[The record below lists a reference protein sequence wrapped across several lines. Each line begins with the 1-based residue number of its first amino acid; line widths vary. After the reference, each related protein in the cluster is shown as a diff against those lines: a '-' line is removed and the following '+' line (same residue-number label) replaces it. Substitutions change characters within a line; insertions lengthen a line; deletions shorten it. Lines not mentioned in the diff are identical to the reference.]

1 MIYGPSYVSLEW
13 ALHYYRMIPERVEE
27 ITSVTLKRKQSFF
40 TPLGTFSYEHT
51 HPEAYPVG
59 ITRIEP
65 NEYQKA
71 LIATPEKA
79 VCDLLMLRRGK
90 ITSRSELK
98 EILYDDFRFEEER
111 VQQLDRERLKLIAA
125 AYPIVLS
132 NTCLLYWNDMNEM
145 IKQMI
150 GRYQPKDLR
159 EQKLALQEILQEI
172 ALVGLW
178 RGNFF
183 EHAAFYGGTA
193 LRILYGLDRFSEDL
207 DFTLHSAIKE
217 FKWDK
222 YKQSLITEL
231 KSYGFEAD
239 FDGKQKAVETS
250 VQSAFLKTNTN
261 LSLLTIG
268 IKKEDLKGSH
278 PETTIKIKVEIDTTP
293 FTGYRTQQVFLRD
306 PIPIP
311 VTSIAPSDL
320 FACKLNAA
328 LFRVWKNRVKGRD
341 WYDVVWFI
349 RRGIPLNLSFFSSC
363 LHQLDNLTNR

>member
-1 MIYGPSYVSLEW
+1 
-13 ALHYYRMIPERVEE
+13 
-27 ITSVTLKRKQSFF
+27 
-40 TPLGTFSYEHT
+40 
-51 HPEAYPVG
+51 
-59 ITRIEP
+59 
-65 NEYQKA
+65 
-71 LIATPEKA
+71 
-79 VCDLLMLRRGK
+79 
-90 ITSRSELK
+90 
-98 EILYDDFRFEEER
+98 
-111 VQQLDRERLKLIAA
+111 
-125 AYPIVLS
+125 
-132 NTCLLYWNDMNEM
+132 MNEV

-178 RGNFF
+178 RGSFF

-207 DFTLHSAIKE
+207 DFTLHTPIKD
-217 FKWDK
+217 FNWDK
-222 YKQSLITEL
+222 YKQALITEL
-231 KSYGFEAD
+231 HSYGFEAD
-239 FDGKQKAVETS
+239 FDGKQKSVETS
-250 VQSAFLKTNTN
+250 VQSAFLKANTN

-278 PETTIKIKVEIDTTP
+278 PETTIKIKVEIDTMP

-349 RRGIPLNLSFFSSC
+349 RRGIPLNLPFFSFC
-363 LHQLDNLTNR
+363 LQQFGQLDKNTVLTEEATKELIINKLLKFDLEKAKADIRPFVKDSAAINAWSEEFFLQWINQMKFEK

>member
-1 MIYGPSYVSLEW
+1 
-13 ALHYYRMIPERVEE
+13 
-27 ITSVTLKRKQSFF
+27 
-40 TPLGTFSYEHT
+40 
-51 HPEAYPVG
+51 
-59 ITRIEP
+59 
-65 NEYQKA
+65 
-71 LIATPEKA
+71 
-79 VCDLLMLRRGK
+79 
-90 ITSRSELK
+90 
-98 EILYDDFRFEEER
+98 
-111 VQQLDRERLKLIAA
+111 
-125 AYPIVLS
+125 
-132 NTCLLYWNDMNEM
+132 MNEV

-178 RGNFF
+178 RGSFF

-207 DFTLHSAIKE
+207 DFTLHTPVKD

-222 YKQSLITEL
+222 YKQALITEL
-231 KSYGFEAD
+231 NGYGFEAD
-239 FDGKQKAVETS
+239 FDGKQKSVETS

-278 PETTIKIKVEIDTTP
+278 PETIIKIKVEIDTMP

-311 VTSIAPSDL
+311 VTAIVPSDL

-328 LFRVWKNRVKGRD
+328 LFRAWKNRVKGRD

-349 RRGIPLNLSFFSSC
+349 RRGIPLNLTFFSSC
-363 LHQLDNLTNR
+363 LQQFGQLEKNTMLTEESTKKLITDKLLQLDLEKAKADIRPFVKDPAPINVWSNEFFLQLIEQIKFEK